1 LAKSKTIYV
10 CQQCGAQSPKWIGK
24 CPACGEWNTYVEEI
38 IQAAPAASAS
48 WKGEGPKI
56 KNKPQL
62 INTIDPESYQRI
74 HTSDDEFNRVIGGG
88 LVAGSVILI
97 GGEPGIGKSTLLLQ
111 VALKIKNVPVLY
123 VSGEESPEQIK
134 SRADRFGY
142 GEQNCYLLNETN
154 IEDIFREI
162 GNIHPGM
169 LIIDSI
175 QTMYSETI
183 ESAPGSISQ
192 VRYNA
197 TEFMKYAKESGTP
210 VLLIGHITKEG
221 TLAGPKVL
229 EHIVDTVLQFEGER
243 NTSYRILR
251 SIKNRFGSTSE
262 IGIYEMIDTGLRE
275 VTNPSEILLTHRE
288 HPVSGVAIGAT
299 IEGIRPLM
307 IETQALV
314 SQATFSV
321 PQRSTTG
328 FDQRRLQMLLAVLEK
343 RGGFRLG
350 AQDVFLNIAGGLRVE
365 DTAIDLAV
373 CMSILSSY
381 LERPID
387 SEFCF
392 AAEIGLTGEAR
403 PVTRIENR
411 ISEAQKLG
419 FNTLILSRY
428 NKISKSRKSGLEIL
442 EISRLDEAVKILF
455 G

>member
-1 LAKSKTIYV
+1 MRRSITQMDREMSGLRRMEYICRGNCSDRNGLSSSCK
-10 CQQCGAQSPKWIGK
+10 GK
-24 CPACGEWNTYVEEI
+24 
-38 IQAAPAASAS
+38 
-48 WKGEGPKI
+48 GPKV

-62 INTIDPESYQRI
+62 IKTINPESYQRI
-74 HTSDDEFNRVIGGG
+74 QTADKEFNRVIGGG

-111 VALKIKNVPVLY
+111 VALKMKDIPVLY

-134 SRADRFGY
+134 ARADRFGY

-154 IEDIFREI
+154 IEDIFREV
-162 GNIHPGM
+162 GNINPGM

-251 SIKNRFGSTSE
+251 SMKNRFGSTSE

-275 VTNPSEILLTHRE
+275 VSNPSEILLTHRDQQ
-288 HPVSGVAIGAT
+288 VSGVAIGAT
-299 IEGIRPLM
+299 IEGITP
-307 IETQALV
+307 A
-314 SQATFSV
+314 
-321 PQRSTTG
+321 
-328 FDQRRLQMLLAVLEK
+328 D
-343 RGGFRLG
+343 
-350 AQDVFLNIAGGLRVE
+350 D
-365 DTAIDLAV
+365 
-373 CMSILSSY
+373 
-381 LERPID
+381 
-387 SEFCF
+387 
-392 AAEIGLTGEAR
+392 
-403 PVTRIENR
+403 
-411 ISEAQKLG
+411 
-419 FNTLILSRY
+419 
-428 NKISKSRKSGLEIL
+428 
-442 EISRLDEAVKILF
+442 
-455 G
+455 